1 LRLGSESISG
11 KISASKEV
19 KNMSDKTTGEAT
31 ECSGRG
37 SGEDATR
44 LPYEAP
50 KLTRLG
56 NARELLAG
64 NAGSVMDMGGNPRLP
79 NQPGP

>member
-1 LRLGSESISG
+1 MSDSTTGHAAGGSEG
-11 KISASKEV
+11 GQQGSKE
-19 KNMSDKTTGEAT
+19 
-31 ECSGRG
+31 G
-37 SGEDATR
+37 SSRT
-44 LPYEAP
+44 PYEAP

-64 NAGSVMDMGGNPRLP
+64 NAGSATDQSPPARLP

>member
-1 LRLGSESISG
+1 MSDSTTGHAAEGSGGGEG
-11 KISASKEV
+11 DSKE
-19 KNMSDKTTGEAT
+19 
-31 ECSGRG
+31 G
-37 SGEDATR
+37 SSRT
-44 LPYEAP
+44 PYEAP

-64 NAGSVMDMGGNPRLP
+64 NAGSVTDQSPPVRLP